1 MREHFGGT
9 MNMRTLAP
17 LLMTL
22 MLLMAPCSL
31 SNVEHESTMQ
41 AQDGGSF
48 VSAGNTSGWL
58 ASAGGANQER
68 IHGMVAFPNGSTLVG
83 GMFEQTIE
91 FNGDV
96 IGFSSEDSDF
106 GIDYFLAWIDE
117 EGNWTATASGSSSG

>member
-1 MREHFGGT
+1 MREHFGAT
-9 MNMRTLAP
+9 MNMRTLSP
-17 LLMTL
+17 VLMTI

-68 IHGMVAFPNGSTLVG
+68 IHGMIAFPNGSTLVG
-83 GMFEQTIE
+83 GMFIDLIRAERFLTP
-91 FNGDV
+91 
-96 IGFSSEDSDF
+96 IGKKAADMPALF
-106 GIDYFLAWIDE
+106 GC
-117 EGNWTATASGSSSG
+117 TKRATTVAEPTS